1 MVELCI
7 RKAGR
12 LRYADRQDEESFA
25 MSVVLNLPSD
35 LESKARALASARGE
49 DVETFL
55 VRQIAVT
62 LKAQAEP
69 RAVPS
74 KRSLNE
80 TLMDRLNRWTAL
92 HPVVGF
98 VDDSRESFYAGRE

>member
-1 MVELCI
+1 
-7 RKAGR
+7 
-12 LRYADRQDEESFA
+12 
-25 MSVVLNLPSD
+25 MSVVLNLPFD
-35 LESKARALASARGE
+35 LESKARALATAHGE
-49 DVETFL
+49 DIETFL

-62 LKAQAEP
+62 LKAQPEP

-74 KRSLNE
+74 KRSSND

-92 HPVVGF
+92 HPVVSF